1 MWAETDTRIGLFG
14 VLLVGA
20 TTTAVAAL
28 NPSPP
33 PATGTTRAA
42 GATVHVAPHGTG
54 TYAAP
59 QSLQPMIL
67 GALQDSVVS
76 LALSQL
82 GMPYVLGGTTPMGG
96 FDCSGLVRWVTAQV
110 HMPMPRTAKLQA
122 LAGTP
127 VQRDALE
134 PGDLVAFGDEKRIVH
149 IGIYVGGGRFVHAS
163 SVAGRVVVSRLD
175 RQPSRLIRP
184 MRGARRILASA
195 ERSMN

>member
-1 MWAETDTRIGLFG
+1 MRAETDTRIGLFA
-14 VLLVGA
+14 VLLVSA

-28 NPSPP
+28 DPP
-33 PATGTTRAA
+33 RAPAVGPARTAEGS
-42 GATVHVAPHGTG
+42 VHVTAHGEG

-67 GALQDSVVS
+67 GALQDSVVA
-76 LALSQL
+76 LALAQL
-82 GMPYVLGGTTPMGG
+82 GMPYVLGGTTPRG

-127 VQRDALE
+127 VRRDALE
-134 PGDLVAFGDEKRIVH
+134 PGDLVAFGDDQRVSH
-149 IGIYVGGGRFVHAS
+149 VGIYVGGGRFVHAS

-184 MRGARRILASA
+184 MRAARRILASA
-195 ERSMN
+195 ERAMN